1 MTMSIWSLAAT
12 IVLALLGALCTWAFF
27 VAHATERAIAR
38 DGHTVVGTVIDRVDC
53 GGDGYHLQ
61 VAYTIDGVN
70 YEMRSDQPQVED
82 VGTKIEIR
90 YLPGKP
96 LEPRLQLG
104 RLEPWHGTIGSIAG
118 AVIFGGGAIATAVL
132 GMKGVF

>member
-1 MTMSIWSLAAT
+1 MSIWSIGAT
-12 IVLALLGALCTWAFF
+12 VILGLLGVLCTWAMFR
-27 VAHATERAIAR
+27 AHATERAIAR
-38 DGHTVVGTVIDRVDC
+38 NGLTVVGTVIERVDC

-82 VGTKIEIR
+82 VGTKIDIR

-96 LEPRLQLG
+96 LDPRLQLG
-104 RLEPWHGTIGSIAG
+104 RVEPWHGTIGSITG
-118 AVIFGGGAIATAVL
+118 AVIFGGGAITAAIL